1 MFSGTGTAVVTPF
14 KSGKVD
20 YESFERFLNFQIN
33 GGVDFLVVLGT
44 TGEAPAVTAK
54 EREEIVRFV
63 VKTVE
68 GRVPVVVGTGSNST
82 EAAIELSNQ
91 ALSLGV
97 DGVLVVTPYYNKPPQ
112 EGLYQHYRTIASRI
126 NKGRL
131 IIYNVPGRTGVNILP
146 ETVLRLAEIEN
157 IVGIKEASGDEAQVD
172 YLIRKMQKQ
181 RPNFFILSGNDDQA
195 FHLVNA
201 GGDGVISVLSNVAPR
216 ETSTMIRFALDGEIG
231 KARELHLRLFPL
243 MKGLFCETNPIPVKY
258 GVSRLGYCENELR
271 LPLIPASSKA
281 MAVVDEAL
289 KESGIY

>member
-91 ALSLGV
+91 ALFVGRRRCSCG
-97 DGVLVVTPYYNKPPQ
+97 DPYYNKPPRKV
-112 EGLYQHYRTIASRI
+112 YISTT
-126 NKGRL
+126 
-131 IIYNVPGRTGVNILP
+131 VPLP
-146 ETVLRLAEIEN
+146 PA
-157 IVGIKEASGDEAQVD
+157 
-172 YLIRKMQKQ
+172 LIRAA
-181 RPNFFILSGNDDQA
+181 D
-195 FHLVNA
+195 HL
-201 GGDGVISVLSNVAPR
+201 
-216 ETSTMIRFALDGEIG
+216 
-231 KARELHLRLFPL
+231 
-243 MKGLFCETNPIPVKY
+243 
-258 GVSRLGYCENELR
+258 
-271 LPLIPASSKA
+271 
-281 MAVVDEAL
+281 
-289 KESGIY
+289 

>member
-1 MFSGTGTAVVTPF
+1 MFSGTGTSVVTPF

-82 EAAIELSNQ
+82 EAAIELTNQ
-91 ALSLGV
+91 SHSLGV

-157 IVGIKEASGDEAQVD
+157 LVGI
-172 YLIRKMQKQ
+172 
-181 RPNFFILSGNDDQA
+181 
-195 FHLVNA
+195 
-201 GGDGVISVLSNVAPR
+201 
-216 ETSTMIRFALDGEIG
+216 
-231 KARELHLRLFPL
+231 
-243 MKGLFCETNPIPVKY
+243 
-258 GVSRLGYCENELR
+258 
-271 LPLIPASSKA
+271 
-281 MAVVDEAL
+281 
-289 KESGIY
+289 